1 MPKKYIYVILTYVL
15 MQFSGILAG
24 PFAPFIEDEVA
35 FLVGWTITTFAL
47 ALIIS
52 LYLLRDEIANF
63 WRSDQKGIGNIILWS
78 VLGFILVFITQIA
91 AVLIETFVLGIEPG
105 SENTFEL
112 MNIARQVPIFIII
125 ISVLGPILEELVF
138 RKAIFG
144 SLHKK
149 MNFFFA
155 ALLSGVIFAVVHM
168 DFEHILTYTAIGM
181 VFAFLYVETKRI
193 IVPIIAHMA
202 INTYAVIGQ
211 LSIDPEQI
219 DDQMKQLE
227 QLQLILI
234 GG

>member
-1 MPKKYIYVILTYVL
+1 